1 MPLVSTYPDPAERQ
15 RLSIRPVV
23 RIGLS
28 LVAIAGGVALA
39 MDLVGRPVPPAIPPL
54 PVPVVTASVQQGD
67 VPIVLSGLGTVQA
80 LNTAT
85 IRSQITGLLQSVDFV
100 EGQQVHRG
108 DILARIDPR
117 PYQALLAQA
126 QAQMG
131 RDQAQ
136 LANTETNLAR
146 NLPLLSKGFATDQ
159 QVTDQKSQILQL
171 QSALKSDEAA
181 VDNAQTQLSYAT
193 LVAPFDGVTGVRQID
208 VGNVVHPT
216 DVQGV
221 VALTQ
226 VQPIA
231 VLITLPAAAIPQV
244 QDALAA
250 GAVRAVAYDQAG
262 TTALDTGQL
271 LLVNNQADPTT
282 GTVQLKAL
290 FPNLQRRLWPGTF
303 VNVDLTTSVAKAALT
318 VPADAVQQ
326 GLQGSFIYVVGHDG
340 TAEIRPVQTGQ
351 QRRGICLI
359 TKGLAPGD
367 SVIVQGQYRLTAGAA
382 IVASTPANVPGSS
395 SATAGLLP

>member
-1 MPLVSTYPDPAERQ
+1 M
-15 RLSIRPVV
+15 RLAAK
-23 RIGLS
+23 IGLP
-28 LVAIAGGVALA
+28 LIAVAGGAALT
-39 MDLVGRPVPPAIPPL
+39 MHFMGRPAPPPAPPA
-54 PVPVVTASVQQGD
+54 PVPVVTAQVQQGD
-67 VPIVLSGLGTVQA
+67 VPVILNGLGTVQA

-85 IRSQITGLLQSVDFV
+85 IRSQVTGLLQTVNFI

-108 DILARIDPR
+108 DILAQIDPR

-126 QAQMG
+126 QAQTS

-136 LANTETNLAR
+136 LGDTQVNLNR

-159 QVTDQKSQILQL
+159 QVTDQKSQVSQL
-171 QSALKSDEAA
+171 QSSVKSDEAT

-193 LVAPFDGVTGVRQID
+193 LTAPFDGITGVRQID
-208 VGNVVHPT
+208 VGNIIHPT
-216 DVQGV
+216 DAQGLV
-221 VALTQ
+221 TMTQ

-231 VLITLPAAAIPQV
+231 VLMTLPAADIAQV

-250 GAVRAVAYDQAG
+250 GKVKAVAYDQAG
-262 TTALDTGQL
+262 KEALDTGQL
-271 LLVNNQADPTT
+271 LLVNNRADPAT

-303 VNVDLTTSVAKAALT
+303 VNVELTTSVAKDALT

-326 GLQGSFIYVVGHDG
+326 GPQGAFIYVVSGDSK
-340 TAEIRPVQTGQ
+340 AEVRPVQTGQ
-351 QRRGICLI
+351 QLRGVAII
-359 TKGLAPGD
+359 TAGLKPGET
-367 SVIVQGQYRLTAGAA
+367 VVVQGQYRLMAG
-382 IVASTPANVPGSS
+382 VAVVSSKPADVPSSS